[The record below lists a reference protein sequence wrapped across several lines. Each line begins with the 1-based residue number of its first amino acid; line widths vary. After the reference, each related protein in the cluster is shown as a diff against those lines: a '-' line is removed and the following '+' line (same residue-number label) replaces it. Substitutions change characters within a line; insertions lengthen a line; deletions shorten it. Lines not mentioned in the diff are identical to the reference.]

1 MACFLIM
8 PSAQR
13 IARTGQF
20 QVTVA
25 AIEDLSPR
33 MRRITLASSELAEHD
48 WPLACDIA
56 VVLAGEDGRE
66 VRRRYTV
73 RSTSEVSLVVDAVLH
88 GHGPGST
95 WAAGLTVGDEITFFG
110 PRGEVPVADA
120 DWLLALTDEA
130 GLPAIAALAEAV
142 SPRLLTVY
150 AEVADGEDRYPFGAN
165 VDVHWLSRGDI
176 DEGGTALLSGA
187 IDSFQPPKGHG
198 YAYVLGE
205 SRAIV
210 SLRDQLASIGLSR
223 NDVYAKGYWNLQSR
237 PTR

>member
-20 QVTVA
+20 QVTVTA
-25 AIEDLSPR
+25 LQDLSPR
-33 MRRITLASSELAEHD
+33 MRRISLSSDELAGQD

-56 VVLAGEDGRE
+56 IVLAGEDGRE

-73 RSTSEVSLVVDAVLH
+73 RAAVGSDLTVDAVLH

-95 WAAGLTVGDEITFFG
+95 WAAGLTVGDPVTFYG
-110 PRGEVPVADA
+110 PRGEVPVAEA

-142 SPRLLTVY
+142 SPRGLLVY
-150 AEVADGEDRYPFGAN
+150 AEVAEAEDRYPFGDN
-165 VDVHWLSRGDI
+165 VDVRWIARGSTAP
-176 DEGGTALLSGA
+176 GGVELLSEA
-187 IDSFQPPKGHG
+187 IENLERPDGRG

-210 SLRDQLASIGLSR
+210 SLRDQLGDHGLSR
-223 NDVYAKGYWNLQSR
+223 TDVYAKGYWNLQSR
-237 PTR
+237 RSR